1 MESKTTEV
9 IDKSLFWWSSQ
20 NWNSCIRP
28 KHQHNVRGVAV
39 DCKTRLDIR

>member
-20 NWNSCIRP
+20 NWNSCIRR
-28 KHQHNVRGVAV
+28 QNINTMWEVW
-39 DCKTRLDIR
+39 L